1 MFFLSYWLTVEERI
15 KVIYKQRLLFWYH
28 LQPIMMRIEDVPKI
42 PWIYWILT
50 QVFTQMYVRNT
61 FLKITG
67 VMVVWNKW

>member
-1 MFFLSYWLTVEERI
+1 
-15 KVIYKQRLLFWYH
+15 
-28 LQPIMMRIEDVPKI
+28 MMRIEDVPKI

-67 VMVVWNKW
+67 VMVV